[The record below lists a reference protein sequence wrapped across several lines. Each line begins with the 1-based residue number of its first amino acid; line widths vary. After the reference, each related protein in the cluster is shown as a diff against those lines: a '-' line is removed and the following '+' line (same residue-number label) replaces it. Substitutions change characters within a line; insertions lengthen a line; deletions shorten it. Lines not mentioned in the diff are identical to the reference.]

1 MLNSNDGVK
10 RTIHTTH
17 KSTTETVH
25 KKLQEVFFSNLTYC
39 MPSEYRQ
46 PHWDTCSEA
55 HVNINYTTSHER
67 PKRKTCRRL
76 TKKSRAN
83 FFPASAQP
91 PTSCS
96 VGHITYYVGKMTVFW
111 CILLICPGLR
121 CFNLP
126 CEDALWRIRLWKKNP
141 LSKIQ
146 PSLHGWTSRSPI
158 YPEQLGFF
166 FHCPPDFPHS
176 DKIVSEVLGTIRL
189 YIREFLVWMAYSRT

>member
-10 RTIHTTH
+10 RTIHYTH
-17 KSTTETVH
+17 KSTSETVH
-25 KKLQEVFFSNLTYC
+25 KNCRRCSFQILR

-67 PKRKTCRRL
+67 PKSKTCTGL

-96 VGHITYYVGKMTVFW
+96 VGHVTYYVGKMTAFCSFAPAYGASIYLVKTHYDESD
-111 CILLICPGLR
+111 CG
-121 CFNLP
+121 
-126 CEDALWRIRLWKKNP
+126 KKIPFQRFNP
-141 LSKIQ
+141 LSTVE
-146 PSLHGWTSRSPI
+146 LAGA
-158 YPEQLGFF
+158 
-166 FHCPPDFPHS
+166 
-176 DKIVSEVLGTIRL
+176 L
-189 YIREFLVWMAYSRT
+189 YTLNN

>member
-1 MLNSNDGVK
+1 MHDSALGSWLEIPHCKHKYSNFIASLNVELKWWSEKN
-10 RTIHTTH
+10 IHTTH

-96 VGHITYYVGKMTVFW
+96 VGHITYYVGKMTVF
-111 CILLICPGLR
+111 CSFAPAYGASIYLVKTHYDESDCG
-121 CFNLP
+121 
-126 CEDALWRIRLWKKNP
+126 KKIPFQRFNP
-141 LSKIQ
+141 LSTVE
-146 PSLHGWTSRSPI
+146 LAGA
-158 YPEQLGFF
+158 
-166 FHCPPDFPHS
+166 
-176 DKIVSEVLGTIRL
+176 L
-189 YIREFLVWMAYSRT
+189 YTLNN